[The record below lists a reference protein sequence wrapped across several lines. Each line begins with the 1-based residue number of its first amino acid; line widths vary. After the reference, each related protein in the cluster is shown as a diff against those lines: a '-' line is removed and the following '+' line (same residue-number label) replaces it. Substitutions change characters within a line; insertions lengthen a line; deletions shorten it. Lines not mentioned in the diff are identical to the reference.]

1 MVGTEL
7 GKSKRGDSGHW
18 RPLPLEYLLE
28 KYGLFN
34 RKVIILLTLWL
45 VLFTLSLLSVMYW
58 APTDWSS
65 LTSSRQAI
73 SLFLLFYPP
82 LLISNFLL
90 FWLGF
95 EWGFIPAYL
104 STFMVALASNMPV
117 QWAILFGFAVVLGM
131 AIFGV
136 VYYSTYFKY
145 TLSSVTHFAFFVGV
159 ALVASM
165 ASSLG
170 SLIWSHVQGLTI
182 EETLIAWQSWWTG
195 AFLQMVF
202 INAPILFIVGNRIE
216 AIKDKYFE
224 IPERPEIS
232 LGWVYSAIISVVAV
246 LVIFIVSA
254 ENLGTL
260 RIQEALSNST
270 TAFAN
275 EILSASQTFELT
287 AWISIVILLATGLGG
302 IRLVESWNK
311 NLKEQVRVKQALIA
325 EIHHRVKNNMQL
337 VSGLIELQLQNTKDE
352 VVESELRKSHSRIY
366 SMGKVHDQIYQHED
380 AADVKLDVYMDSI
393 IRQVEANFGGAQERR
408 ISFELKCEP
417 ISLTI
422 SQAVTFGLLLNELLT
437 LICRHH
443 NKDEKQSQ
451 KISVVVKE
459 NGNSV
464 NTQFYGITLPF
475 EIEVPG
481 TLDTALIKRLTAQLN
496 TEINQSQYQEQY
508 INLEFS
514 FEKKL
519 SKPYNNIW
527 IRDN

>member
-1 MVGTEL
+1 MGE
-7 GKSKRGDSGHW
+7 GSEMGHW
-18 RPLPLEYLLE
+18 RPLPLGYVLE
-28 KYGLFN
+28 RYGLFN
-34 RKVIILLTLWL
+34 KRVVILLFLWL
-45 VLFTLSLLSVMYW
+45 FLFALSFISVTYW

-65 LTSSRQAI
+65 LASTRQAI

-90 FWLGF
+90 FWVGF

-136 VYYSTYFKY
+136 VYYSTHFKY
-145 TLSSVTHFAFFVGV
+145 TLNNITHFAFFVGV

-195 AFLQMVF
+195 AFLQMIF

-216 AIKDKYFE
+216 KIKDRYFE

-246 LVIFIVSA
+246 LVIFIASA
-254 ENLGTL
+254 EKLGTL
-260 RIQEALSNST
+260 RIEEALRNSST
-270 TAFAN
+270 TFAS

-287 AWISIVILLATGLGG
+287 AWISIVILLAIGLGG
-302 IRLVESWNK
+302 IRLVESWND

-337 VSGLIELQLQNTKDE
+337 VSGLIELQLQNTNSK
-352 VVESELRKSHSRIY
+352 VVESELRKSHSRVY

-380 AADVKLDVYMDSI
+380 AAGVKLDVYMESI
-393 IRQVEANFGGAQERR
+393 VKQAEINFGGIKKQG
-408 ISFELKCEP
+408 INFELTCEP

-437 LICRHH
+437 LICRH
-443 NKDEKQSQ
+443 EYSGG
-451 KISVVVKE
+451 KISKKISIVVEE
-459 NGNSV
+459 NGNVV
-464 NTQFYGITLPF
+464 NARFNGITSPF
-475 EIEVPG
+475 EIEVPE
-481 TLDTALIKRLTAQLN
+481 TLDTALIQRLTAQLN
-496 TEINQSQYQEQY
+496 TSLNQSQYQEEF
-508 INLEFS
+508 ISLEFA
-514 FEKKL
+514 FEKKY
-519 SKPYNNIW
+519 SKSLDATW
-527 IRDN
+527 IRQN